1 MINSISDIG
10 TELGVGEPGSVFQY
24 KDLGSFMSNI
34 IPLVMS
40 LAALI
45 SFGIILWGGF
55 MWITAG
61 GDQESL
67 KTAKARIINALM
79 GLGLV
84 VTAYLIWRLAL
95 RFLGLSAAFPKGG

>member
-1 MINSISDIG
+1 MIVNIS
-10 TELGVGEPGSVFQY
+10 ELGKELHVGESGSVFQY
-24 KDLGSFMSNI
+24 KDLGQFISRI

-55 MWITAG
+55 MWMTAG

-84 VTAYLIWRLAL
+84 ATAYLIWRLAL
-95 RFLGLSAAFPKGG
+95 RFLGLSAAFPKGS